1 MSKIHFKGSVMLN
14 PVPVVMITTINKEG
28 IPNVFTAAWVGTA
41 CTKPP
46 IISVAIRPERLSY
59 ENIKI
64 TNEFVVNLP
73 SKDMVRV
80 VDYVGVKSGRTND
93 KIKEM
98 NLELDPSQNVKVPS
112 IKSSPVTLECVV
124 RQVIPLGTHDLFL
137 AEVVGVNVDESL
149 LDSTGKIHL
158 ENADL
163 ISYSHGEYFPIS
175 NKPIGK
181 FGFSVQKK
189 NKNNLNRVNK

>member
-1 MSKIHFKGSVMLN
+1 MNKIHFKGSVMLN
-14 PVPVVMITTINKEG
+14 PVPVVVITTINKEG
-28 IPNVFTAAWVGTA
+28 VPNVFTAAWVGTA

-46 IISVAIRPERLSY
+46 IITVAIRPERLSY
-59 ENIKI
+59 ENIKS

-73 SKDMVRV
+73 TKDMVKV

-112 IKSSPVTLECVV
+112 IKSCPVSLECVV
-124 RQVIPLGTHDLFL
+124 KQIIALGTHDLFL
-137 AEVVGVNVDESL
+137 AEVVGVNVDEAL
-149 LDSTGKIHL
+149 IDSTGKIHL
-158 ENADL
+158 EKAEL
-163 ISYSHGEYFPIS
+163 ISYSHGEYFPLL
-175 NKPIGK
+175 NKPLGK

-189 NKNNLNRVNK
+189 TKNKKY